1 MSYCQFENTY
11 RDLLQCLRAMNDE
24 LSEDEAAY
32 KRRLVDVCKE
42 IIDEYE
48 LNKMSDE
55 VWGDEDE
62 WGFDVLVDDT
72 QDNNNSADDE
82 IDK

>member
-11 RDLLQCLRAMNDE
+11 RDLLQCLHAMNDD
-24 LSEDEAAY
+24 LSESEAGY
-32 KRRLVDVCKE
+32 KERLVDVCKE

-48 LNKMSDE
+48 LIKMSDE

-62 WGFDVLVDDT
+62 WGFDILVDDT
-72 QDNNNSADDE
+72 QDNNNSADDV
-82 IDK
+82 DK